1 MFISHFKKIPFKGKI
16 EVVDSTGNVHTFGQS
31 YPYVRIKLKNKSIE
45 RKIFSN
51 PSLHIGEGYMDEEII
66 IEEGTIETFI
76 QIICAS
82 YSNII
87 KNSFFQKYLNYFSTV
102 FRSFQQ
108 LNNIL
113 VSKKNV
119 AHHYDLNE
127 ELYRLFLDEDMQY
140 SC

>member
-1 MFISHFKKIPFKGKI
+1 
-16 EVVDSTGNVHTFGQS
+16 
-31 YPYVRIKLKNKSIE
+31 
-45 RKIFSN
+45 
-51 PSLHIGEGYMDEEII
+51 MDEEII

-140 SC
+140 SCGYYHNDNISLNQAQKDKKNHIIKKLKIEKDMTVLDIGCGWGSSTFHLSKFSN